1 MGMAIFEPLGIAN
14 HTTTAAAGLS
24 LACVWE
30 MDSIVNH
37 VLALHGYAG
46 RFSLMRLATGFLK
59 RKDNALGE
67 ALEES
72 LKENRKENRKE
83 NHEENAK
90 ENRGNRN
97 QEENRD
103 KDLDGE

>member
-1 MGMAIFEPLGIAN
+1 MYSFAGS
-14 HTTTAAAGLS
+14 TASPAALFR
-24 LACVWE
+24 C
-30 MDSIVNH
+30 
-37 VLALHGYAG
+37 G
-46 RFSLMRLATGFLK
+46 RPDQKTFAPCRLFFSATGFLK

-72 LKENRKENRKE
+72 LKENRNENRKE
-83 NHEENAK
+83 NHEEDAK

-103 KDLDGE
+103 KDLEGE